1 MCSTRVTPT
10 APKSDFSE
18 TSQER
23 SRRRG
28 RGSDSLASLVDRG
41 ERFKKKGQRDEE
53 GSDLKRDPRD
63 AREAVTGERERERE
77 RGGGGEVR
85 FARDQH
91 ATVRG
96 LREWDERDVSHEV
109 GFTRERDP

>member
-28 RGSDSLASLVDRG
+28 RGSDSLASFVDR
-41 ERFKKKGQRDEE
+41 E
-53 GSDLKRDPRD
+53 
-63 AREAVTGERERERE
+63 E

-85 FARDQH
+85 FARDRH
-91 ATVRG
+91 AAVRG
-96 LREWDERDVSHEV
+96 LRAWDERDVSHEV